1 MFHKMTKQ
9 NREQDVC
16 VLVSKLNSKLSY
28 RCKKK
33 NNCFNLPLNLMK
45 FSAYVF
51 YWLIT
56 HTWKLFDID
65 WYVGATTATN
75 ISDTEIWSITWAP
88 INIKWFTWG
97 RPSEWQCCGSPWC
110 CAGQWRKW
118 SGGRRAVWPGEWRWW
133 FDCPL
138 CERTESQGGATKV

>member
-33 NNCFNLPLNLMK
+33 QLLQFATEFDEV
-45 FSAYVF
+45 FSICLLLTNYSYLEVVW
-51 YWLIT
+51 YWLICWCY
-56 HTWKLFDID
+56 HSH
-65 WYVGATTATN
+65 N
-75 ISDTEIWSITWAP
+75 ISDTEFWSVTWAP

-110 CAGQWRKW
+110 CAGQWRRW
-118 SGGRRAVWPGEWRWW
+118 SGGLRAVWPGEWRWW